1 MVSYQTPM
9 RKCFVSRDLKR
20 QRCLGDELCVIPC
33 RLLFC
38 YYVWTQF
45 CMCRTKVK
53 PHFRGKYVGRFLIH
67 STEEAAMVKWL
78 RKFFLATRRAK
89 KAARKMEE
97 KEYELIRLLSVELLW
112 VHCLQWKKNIWSLV
126 KGGGGTWRWIAYACL
141 SAFQQLFVTFFVG
154 ITSLSL
160 FHFEK
165 AVKFQIGKVACYP
178 LSLLWCA
185 KQSYRT
191 VMWRNVLT

>member
-1 MVSYQTPM
+1 M

-20 QRCLGDELCVIPC
+20 QHCLGDELCVIPC

-89 KAARKMEE
+89 KTARKMEE
-97 KEYELIRLLSVELLW
+97 KEYELIRLLSVELLRAQ
-112 VHCLQWKKNIWSLV
+112 CLQWKKNIWSLV
-126 KGGGGTWRWIAYACL
+126 KGGGGGMALNSLCLLKCVSTIVCNLFRWDHI
-141 SAFQQLFVTFFVG
+141 TFSVPFRK
-154 ITSLSL
+154 S
-160 FHFEK
+160 
-165 AVKFQIGKVACYP
+165 
-178 LSLLWCA
+178 
-185 KQSYRT
+185 R
-191 VMWRNVLT
+191 